1 MIWSNFL
8 NQFIQ
13 ITLIKK
19 GKIICKCIFIDYNQN
34 VNCSKIDYAMSEIN
48 NTTLIDISKDTNNKM
63 GDMRT
68 MAIVAVCTLGV
79 SLLFAIIVSLI
90 NAIRKKRHYNIV
102 EDNHKKIINTL
113 KNQEVKT
120 QERK

>member
-1 MIWSNFL
+1 M
-8 NQFIQ
+8 
-13 ITLIKK
+13 
-19 GKIICKCIFIDYNQN
+19 G
-34 VNCSKIDYAMSEIN
+34 EIN